1 MMRTFA
7 AGLLCGVMIAMSST
21 VLAADAVKAYLF
33 PVTIQFNGV
42 AKELGSRFAV
52 LNYEGHTYVP
62 LRFMAEQLGAGA
74 AYNEESK
81 VVSVEA
87 APVNGTEA
95 EKTIWAVIY
104 RLERGMSSK
113 EVKPVLGDPSFV
125 TLIESSRQQMSR
137 YDIGAAKD
145 YRHGGLDVDIEGLQK
160 GTLEG
165 QLVIRW
171 SPAGTVDRYDLWYAK
186 GTGRGRTV
194 HTHIVYPDGTIGS
207 GLYE

>member
-1 MMRTFA
+1 MKTFA
-7 AGLLCGVMIAMSST
+7 AGLCCGVILAMSTT

-33 PVTIQFNGV
+33 PVTIQFQGV
-42 AKELGSRFAV
+42 AKELGSRFAI

-62 LRFMAEQLGAGA
+62 LRYMAEHLGAGA
-74 AYNEESK
+74 FYDQESK
-81 VVSVEA
+81 VVSVEP

-95 EKTIWAVIY
+95 DKQIWAVMY

-125 TLIESSRQQMSR
+125 TLIESSRQQVSR
-137 YDIGAAKD
+137 YDLGAVSD

-160 GTLEG
+160 GKLQG

-171 SPAGTVDRYDLWYAK
+171 TPAGNVERYDLWYAK
-186 GTGRGRTV
+186 GTGAGRTI